1 MRKLK
6 TQNKGRNTVE
16 VKVTLK
22 PEIAKLLDA
31 AIQLKNP
38 DLTRSGFLKLWL
50 TKELRQIT
58 LGDIN

>member
-1 MRKLK
+1 MRTLK
-6 TQNKGRNTVE
+6 TKNKGRKTVE

-22 PEIAKLLDA
+22 PEIAILMDS

-38 DLTRSGFLKLWL
+38 DLTRSGFMKYCL

-58 LGDIN
+58 LGDI

>member
-38 DLTRSGFLKLWL
+38 DLTRSRFLKLCL
-50 TKELRQIT
+50 TKDLRQIT